1 MENKIRT
8 RETYRD
14 TGDRE
19 CRERERRGLSEDV
32 ELQLTPEAEGARGA
46 EMRERERERCGY
58 GF

>member
-1 MENKIRT
+1 VIPEK
-8 RETYRD
+8 ESA
-14 TGDRE
+14 
-19 CRERERRGLSEDV
+19 ERERRGLSEDV